1 MNITKIP
8 HRVYLTLTR
17 DAGLTRERL
26 ADLTPLEVFDR
37 WLTWLGIVGFSE
49 DIFEAAWQL
58 HLARQ
63 SATRRGVDTATHF
76 YAHPQQAGLP
86 AQAETL
92 IAMTVGERG
101 YATIRTRLAPIELN
115 PEGTTD
121 EILES
126 AIAGSMFGWETKA
139 ARLALTFDSARR

>member
-1 MNITKIP
+1 MNITRIP
-8 HRVYLTLTR
+8 HSIYLTLTR

-26 ADLTPLEVFDR
+26 ADLTPFEVFDR
-37 WLTWLGIVGFSE
+37 WLTWLGIIGFSQE
-49 DIFEAAWQL
+49 IFDAAWQL

-63 SATRRGVDTATHF
+63 PAAGQGADTGTHF
-76 YAHPQQAGLP
+76 YAHPRQVGLP

-92 IAMTVGERG
+92 IAMTVGERR
-101 YATIRTRLAPIELN
+101 YATIRTKLAPVELN

-126 AIAGSMFGWETKA
+126 ALAGSMFGWDTKA
-139 ARLALTFDSARR
+139 ARLAVTFALARR